1 MSPDHSHLQKPGGGP
16 SLRLLA
22 LLFVIALIP
31 RVWFLLEAKELP
43 LFDQFYLDTQS
54 YDRWAGEI
62 AAGKLLGERAFH
74 MAPVYPYF
82 LGGLYAMTGRDLVI
96 VRVVQHGLGAISA
109 VLVFLIAHRLLGR
122 RVAWIAFVL
131 GLGYA
136 PFLYFE
142 GQLLASFL
150 GIFLGLMGLYAF
162 IAAIQRGGSGLW
174 IAGLLLGFAS
184 VARPNLLFFLPFA
197 ALWLLFAER
206 AGVRKLAIFCIAAAI
221 GLSPAAIYN
230 KVVADDWVLISTHGG
245 ISFYLGNNDFTQGTY
260 VPPPEIG
267 GNPEAIDIYDSRRVA
282 ERELGRTGLKAS
294 EISKYW
300 FGKSV
305 EYMKA
310 DPVGYARL
318 TLRKIA
324 LYFNAYEIPLDVN
337 YEADRELYR
346 SLRVLP
352 FGLAWLFPLAAIGA
366 FLVARRGTPAGPDG
380 TPASEPNRA
389 WLLVFFVL
397 ANAISVV
404 AFFITARYRQTGVPA
419 LAILGAVPVSLAWD
433 CFRAKRWGRGAMLAG
448 AFAMLFALFQWP
460 LYPGKE
466 TSLAR
471 AYGIAGKAFARAG
484 DFERADE
491 LYRKA
496 LAVVPEHLDTHMNR
510 GLLFFEAGRYDDA
523 ELSFGRVTQIQPGY
537 YGAWHNLGNVMMS
550 AGYPGRALVA
560 FEQARRI
567 DPAYAG
573 SHDNVGRAL
582 LRQGRFAEAE
592 ASFDEALR
600 RDPAFLNAWSNKAD
614 VHVARGDFEGA
625 RAVLAAGA
633 ARNGN
638 NEALALRRRALVEGE
653 REYERLRQKY
663 EGRLLEATRAEG
675 ESLVYLCGNAV
686 LVLMRNEDRAS
697 GGRDE
702 PGGAIYDLYR
712 ERWPI
717 SSERTGGETQ

>member
-1 MSPDHSHLQKPGGGP
+1 MSPDHSRLQKSNGALP
-16 SLRLLA
+16 LRMLA
-22 LLFVIALIP
+22 LLLVLALIP
-31 RVWFLLEAKELP
+31 RIWFLLEAKELP

-54 YDRWAGEI
+54 YDRWASEI
-62 AAGKLLGERAFH
+62 ADGKLLGERAFH

-82 LGGLYAMTGRDLVI
+82 LGGLYAVTGRNLVL
-96 VRVVQHGLGAISA
+96 VRAVQHGMGAISA
-109 VLVFLIAHRLLGR
+109 VLVFLIAHRLFGR
-122 RVAWIAFVL
+122 RAAWIAFAL

-150 GIFLGLMGLYAF
+150 GIFLGLLGLYALVS
-162 IAAIQRGGSGLW
+162 ALQQQNRGLW
-174 IAGLLLGFAS
+174 LAGVLLGFAS
-184 VARPNLLFFLPFA
+184 VARPNLLFFLPFVG
-197 ALWLLFAER
+197 LWLLIAER
-206 AGVRKLAIFCIAAAI
+206 IGFRRLALFCVAAGI

-230 KVVADDWVLISTHGG
+230 RVVADDWVLISTHGG

-294 EISKYW
+294 EISQYW
-300 FGKSV
+300 FGRSV

-310 DPVGYARL
+310 DPGGYVRL
-318 TLRKIA
+318 MLRKVA

-352 FGLAWLFPLAAIGA
+352 FGLALLFPLAVIGA
-366 FLVARRGTPAGPDG
+366 FLVARRAGTD
-380 TPASEPNRA
+380 EPNRA

-397 ANAISVV
+397 ANAISVI

-419 LAILGAVPVSLAWD
+419 LAILGAVPILTTWD
-433 CFRAKRWGRGAMLAG
+433 FLRAKRWGRGAMIAG
-448 AFAMLFALFQWP
+448 AFAMLFALFQLP
-460 LYPGKE
+460 LYPGKD

-471 AYGIAGKAFARAG
+471 AYGIAGKSFARAG
-484 DFERADE
+484 DRERADE

-496 LAVVPEHLDTHMNR
+496 LAVVPEHIDTHMNR
-510 GLLFFEAGRYDDA
+510 GLLFFEAGRYDEA
-523 ELSFGRVTQIQPGY
+523 ELSFGRVTQIQPRY

-550 AGYPGRALVA
+550 AGYPERALIA

-573 SHDNVGRAL
+573 SYENIGRAL
-582 LRQGRFAEAE
+582 LRQRKLNEAE
-592 ASFDEALR
+592 AGFDEAIR
-600 RDPAFLNAWSNKAD
+600 RDAALLSAWSQKAD
-614 VHVARGDFEGA
+614 VRLAQGDFEGA

-633 ARNGN
+633 SRNGN
-638 NEALALRRRALVEGE
+638 NEALALRRQALVEGE
-653 REYERLRQKY
+653 REYKRLVQKY
-663 EGRLLEATRAEG
+663 EGQLGQLQMAEVD
-675 ESLVYLCGNAV
+675 SLIHLCGDVILILIVAKHQPWYVSAV
-686 LVLMRNEDRAS
+686 
-697 GGRDE
+697 
-702 PGGAIYDLYR
+702 YQLYF
-712 ERWPI
+712 ERW
-717 SSERTGGETQ
+717 SVESERNQDMF